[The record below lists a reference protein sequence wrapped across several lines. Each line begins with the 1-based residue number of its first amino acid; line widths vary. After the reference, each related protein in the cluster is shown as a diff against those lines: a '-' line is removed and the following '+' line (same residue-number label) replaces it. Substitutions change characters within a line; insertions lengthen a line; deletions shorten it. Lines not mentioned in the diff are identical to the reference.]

1 MSRRP
6 FRHRRLQLVLCVFR
20 LHPSG
25 YAVTSSTSVVQ
36 SRFCNSGSYTR
47 HVIQISGLRKRYPD
61 SENDV
66 LKGIDLE
73 IASGDFVSL
82 VGRSGC
88 GKTTLLNIVGGLDT
102 GYQGTVTIEGRDLG
116 SLADRELARYRRRS
130 VGFVFQAYHLLDHLS
145 CGENVALAARFGHDG
160 TTQPQNERARAVEVL
175 DLVGLPGSADRH
187 PTRLS
192 GGERQR
198 VAIARALFNRPRLL
212 LLDEPTGNLDTAT
225 GGEILD
231 LLSTLHTDFRLTILA
246 ATHDEAIEAAGHRLL
261 HMSDGKLVEQPEAA
275 S

>member
-1 MSRRP
+1 M
-6 FRHRRLQLVLCVFR
+6 
-20 LHPSG
+20 
-25 YAVTSSTSVVQ
+25 TSSH
-36 SRFCNSGSYTR
+36 GYTPR
-47 HVIQISGLRKRYPD
+47 VIHIKGLRKRYPD
-61 SENDV
+61 SDSDV
-66 LKGIDLE
+66 LTGIDLE

-88 GKTTLLNIVGGLDT
+88 GKTTLLNIVGGLDS
-102 GYQGTVTIEGRDLG
+102 GYEGTVTIEGRDLG
-116 SLADRELARYRRRS
+116 SLTDRELARYRRRS

-198 VAIARALFNRPRLL
+198 VAIARALFIQPALL
-212 LLDEPTGNLDTAT
+212 LLDEPTGNLDTTT
-225 GGEILD
+225 GAEILD
-231 LLSTLHTDFRLTILA
+231 LLSTLHTDFGLTILA
-246 ATHDEAIEAAGHRLL
+246 ATHDEAIEAAGRRLL
-261 HMSDGKLVEQPEAA
+261 RMSAGVVVENGDETP
-275 S
+275 